1 LKTKGYMSQWLPAY
15 QVPTATTLAMTRA
28 FVDVFPNSVLL
39 SGAHADLLL
48 IGTTDSPIE
57 IDPARLIA
65 ALARAPAVQA
75 DMQRLD
81 LGSVREI
88 VGTFIGSAE
97 RLAEATRATVPVSD
111 DRPIQEY
118 GPRSLPNR
126 GEAVPGTVVDLSQ
139 VAAWCPRC
147 FIDGKPAPLAEGLDT
162 YLGLLDRAYLASPA
176 DAFRARSLAD
186 REGRLIEGSAYLGAI
201 VPESVDV
208 HNYLGI
214 ALAEKG
220 QLDEAIAQFR
230 QSLQLDPDSARTHWH
245 LGAALA
251 SHGARQDAIEHL
263 RRSVEL
269 DPANVQVH
277 TDLATLLI
285 DARQLDAAVE
295 QSRAAL
301 RLTPDSVEAHNSLGI
316 ALAMQG
322 HLDEAIEH
330 FQRALALNPDQADT
344 RRNLTI
350 TLQRRGQ
357 IPRHGK

>member
-1 LKTKGYMSQWLPAY
+1 
-15 QVPTATTLAMTRA
+15 
-28 FVDVFPNSVLL
+28 
-39 SGAHADLLL
+39 
-48 IGTTDSPIE
+48 
-57 IDPARLIA
+57 
-65 ALARAPAVQA
+65 
-75 DMQRLD
+75 
-81 LGSVREI
+81 VREI
-88 VGTFIGSAE
+88 VGTFIGSAQ
-97 RLAEATRATVPVSD
+97 RLAEATRDTVPVSD

-118 GPRSLPNR
+118 GPRTLPSL

-147 FIDGKPAPLAEGLDT
+147 FIDGRPAPLAEGLDT
-162 YLGLLDRAYLASPA
+162 YLGLLDRAYMASPA
-176 DAFRARSLAD
+176 DVFRARSLAD

-208 HNYLGI
+208 HDYLGI
-214 ALAEKG
+214 ALAGKG
-220 QLDEAIAQFR
+220 QLDKAIAQFR
-230 QSLQLDPDSARTHWH
+230 QSLQLDPDSARTYWH

-251 SHGARQDAIEHL
+251 ARGATQDAIEHL

-269 DPANVQVH
+269 DPAVAQVRA
-277 TDLATLLI
+277 DLASLFI

-330 FQRALALNPDQADT
+330 FQRALALNPDLADT

-357 IPRHGK
+357 LTKVR